1 MKAKSEVPELKMLT
15 TRIPVELHRALKIHA
30 AETGKTVSVIV
41 ESLVRQM
48 LRGKVKA

>member
-1 MKAKSEVPELKMLT
+1 MKPENATSELKMLT

-30 AETGKTVSVIV
+30 AETGRTVSVIV
-41 ESLVRQM
+41 ESLIRQL